1 MTHVEAL
8 ERQIEQLTP
17 EEFFELREWLLER
30 DWETWDRKF
39 ARDVRGGKLEE
50 LARKAR
56 AHRAAGRTKPL

>member
-1 MTHVEAL
+1 MTNVEAL

-30 DWETWDRKF
+30 DWEAWDRKL
-39 ARDVRGGKLEE
+39 ARDVRGGKLEQS
-50 LARKAR
+50 AQKAR

>member
-1 MTHVEAL
+1 MTNVEAL

-30 DWETWDRKF
+30 DWEAWDRKL
-39 ARDVRGGKLEE
+39 ARDVRGGKLEG
-50 LARKAR
+50 LAQKAR